1 MDNHASQYFSGISV
15 YGSDVSFNNLTI
27 SGGTSGGGGVIG
39 ISEEAHVELT
49 NSIVW
54 NNSGE
59 NNFGSTD
66 GTGTINITYSDIE
79 GGFDGEGNIDVDPL
93 FTDASGGEYSITQ
106 ESPCKDAG
114 TADTDGDGVDDITD
128 YSGLAPD
135 MGAYETTIAALEGFT
150 LYSMETY
157 VTLTWTPTTD
167 DAFQYYFLE
176 RSTDV
181 DFSENIEG
189 NYLTNSYYEDNSLE
203 FDIEYFYR
211 VSYYAN
217 GQSEYSEVLSVTL
230 EAVNVD
236 DTQQLPTVTNL
247 TYDLPEN
254 ETVSFVIYDVKG
266 HKVRSLVNS
275 KQSAGYHS
283 IRWDATNDHGAAVS
297 AGVYIYMIQAGNFT
311 MTKKMVLLK

>member
-1 MDNHASQYFSGISV
+1 MFAWSHPTVINCTISNNTSNWGGGGVFGLNGGFTLKETIVSDNASGGGGGGIYVWGPLNCISPPFIEDCIVSGNETGSNGGGIGIEDYVDAIIKRTYVVDNHASQYFSGISV

-93 FTDASGGEYSITQ
+93 FTDASGGDYSITQ

-176 RSTDV
+176 RSTEV
-181 DFSENIEG
+181 DFSENIEA
-189 NYLTNSYYEDNSLE
+189 
-203 FDIEYFYR
+203 
-211 VSYYAN
+211 VSYTH
-217 GQSEYSEVLSVTL
+217 LT
-230 EAVNVD
+230 
-236 DTQQLPTVTNL
+236 LPT
-247 TYDLPEN
+247 
-254 ETVSFVIYDVKG
+254 K
-266 HKVRSLVNS
+266 
-275 KQSAGYHS
+275 A
-283 IRWDATNDHGAAVS
+283 
-297 AGVYIYMIQAGNFT
+297 
-311 MTKKMVLLK
+311 